1 MGYNIDSLTEDCYP
15 NTTVLI
21 NKLGIQN
28 QKQLDE
34 IEVAMVSIKS
44 IELELSELPQVM
56 NFQYYKEIHA
66 YLFGE
71 LYEWAGTARKINMA
85 KKQTNFC
92 PFEEIEHV
100 GESIFKRLKKEEY
113 FKDCN
118 QNEFV
123 ANIADFYDGLNYLH
137 PFREGNGRCQRL
149 FFTLLCRKCGYELRF
164 GEMDSDE
171 LMIATI
177 QASSGVLDNLI
188 DLFRRNIVPLQEN

>member
-15 NTTVLI
+15 NTNVLI

-28 QKQLDE
+28 QKHLNE

-44 IELELSELPQVM
+44 VELELAELPIKID
-56 NFQYYKEIHA
+56 FQYYKEIHS
-66 YLFGE
+66 YLLGE
-71 LYEWAGTARKINMA
+71 LYEWAGTVRKINMR

-92 PFEEIEHV
+92 PHDQIQSM
-100 GESIFKRLKKEEY
+100 GENIFKRLKKEVY
-113 FKDCN
+113 LKKFSLD
-118 QNEFV
+118 EF
-123 ANIADFYDGLNYLH
+123 ADIIADYYNSLNYLH

-149 FFTLLCRKCGYELRF
+149 FFTLLCRKCGYELKF
-164 GEMDSDE
+164 AEIDSDE

-188 DLFRRNIVPLQEN
+188 SLFRKNLVTIRE